1 MFRYF
6 IWHIFNFR
14 LVSCILSCKKYLW
27 ITETRGKKTSILP
40 QKKWGI
46 LLKDGFSYEFPYIS
60 PGWKKWVPS
69 IPRFWAEGK
78 LLTPCLAFR
87 NEGPYKARG
96 QKYRCCA
103 YGYII
108 WNPYIFTV
116 TRCFFSFFLRSFES
130 AWFLWMFFMNMS
142 YCVVLFFN

>member
-1 MFRYF
+1 MHPLMQKNIYGLP
-6 IWHIFNFR
+6 R
-14 LVSCILSCKKYLW
+14 LG
-27 ITETRGKKTSILP
+27 EKKTSILP
-40 QKKWGI
+40 PKKWGI

-116 TRCFFSFFLRSFES
+116 TRCFFHFFWDHLKVHGFYGCSSWTCHTVSCCFSTNLKSLQIWVQLFE
-130 AWFLWMFFMNMS
+130 A
-142 YCVVLFFN
+142 

>member
-1 MFRYF
+1 MHPLMQKNIYGLP
-6 IWHIFNFR
+6 R
-14 LVSCILSCKKYLW
+14 LG
-27 ITETRGKKTSILP
+27 EKKTSILP

-116 TRCFFSFFLRSFES
+116 TRCFFSFFWGSFES
-130 AWFLWMFFMNMS
+130 AWFLWMFFMKMS
-142 YCVVLFFN
+142 YCVVFSKKNLKILQIWVQLFEA